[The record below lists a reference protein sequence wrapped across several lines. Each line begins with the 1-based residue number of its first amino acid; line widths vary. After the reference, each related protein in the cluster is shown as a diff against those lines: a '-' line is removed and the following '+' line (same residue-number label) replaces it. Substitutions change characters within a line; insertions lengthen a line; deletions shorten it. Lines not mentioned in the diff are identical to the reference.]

1 MVIPAIRKEG
11 VETFFV
17 LHGRPSLKNFKTGGT
32 KMKNMKKVWS
42 LLLALAM
49 IMALAAGCSG
59 GDNGG
64 SSNGGNAENS
74 QPADNG
80 GAKKTNITIGLDGE
94 WTTLDPSVGGNMSYP
109 VLAGGIYETLLFND
123 GSGDLKP
130 LLAESYEWQDD
141 TTLVFHLRQGVK
153 FHNGNDF
160 AADDVLF
167 TLQRLAENPNYI
179 NRYECID
186 WDNTYAEDDHTVV
199 FKLHNFNASLTEN
212 FASCISCILDKDWY
226 EEVGEEGAAQ
236 EMNGTGP
243 YVLTEWKMGDYTLL
257 SRNENYWG
265 DAPYYDTI
273 TLKCYSEPTTRVM
286 EYQTGTLDICYI
298 NRSQDID
305 QLESGAFA
313 DTYEVARAVHG
324 VCGVGLTS
332 WPEVSDAFLD
342 IRVRQA
348 IAYAIDVPTLVD
360 SVGGSALTVAN
371 SILPVS
377 DWAYADLGSYSYDPD
392 KSRELLADYGKP
404 VSFTMVINNSGYQPD
419 IAEALQGYLSEV
431 GIDMQIETYEFAT
444 FISKLINC
452 EIAATINSNSGGSD
466 PSDSFTPYERNSG
479 NACAEFRDEEL
490 LTLLEQAKNEADVET
505 RKGMYKEI
513 QQIVHDN
520 FYFIPLYTG
529 RTVYAVRNGI
539 TGVEDSLTSENAITL
554 GMLGG

>member
-1 MVIPAIRKEG
+1 M
-11 VETFFV
+11 
-17 LHGRPSLKNFKTGGT
+17 
-32 KMKNMKKVWS
+32 
-42 LLLALAM
+42 
-49 IMALAAGCSG
+49 
-59 GDNGG
+59 
-64 SSNGGNAENS
+64 
-74 QPADNG
+74 
-80 GAKKTNITIGLDGE
+80 
-94 WTTLDPSVGGNMSYP
+94 
-109 VLAGGIYETLLFND
+109 
-123 GSGDLKP
+123 
-130 LLAESYEWQDD
+130 
-141 TTLVFHLRQGVK
+141 
-153 FHNGNDF
+153 
-160 AADDVLF
+160 
-167 TLQRLAENPNYI
+167 
-179 NRYECID
+179 
-186 WDNTYAEDDHTVV
+186 
-199 FKLHNFNASLTEN
+199 
-212 FASCISCILDKDWY
+212 
-226 EEVGEEGAAQ
+226 
-236 EMNGTGP
+236 
-243 YVLTEWKMGDYTLL
+243 
-257 SRNENYWG
+257 
-265 DAPYYDTI
+265 
-273 TLKCYSEPTTRVM
+273 
-286 EYQTGTLDICYI
+286 
-298 NRSQDID
+298 
-305 QLESGAFA
+305 
-313 DTYEVARAVHG
+313 
-324 VCGVGLTS
+324 CGVGLTS